1 MSVPSLVKLA
11 PNMDMNTLV
20 NALNTNFN
28 QIQAESRRKVV
39 TDENGIDRIV
49 IGKLES
55 GDYGIEV
62 SNTGYDVDTATDG
75 EKVMSSQW
83 MMWKIINSDEMEL
96 YDVTKY
102 RRSGNLT
109 LSATNVGYIS
119 DIIIPIEN
127 LDLSVGY
134 GQTFQDRLQVFVRD
148 FTSKQDLAR
157 SGIYRISAGDWFF
170 IKHEYF
176 IQFNTNFLVI
186 RTIVRWM
193 SGTTTFTPRTMALLP
208 AKVYWEIANPTREQ
222 PYGGGGVGPTTT
234 TYIYMDAVK
243 YNPKTKTFGSLYSTT
258 FQIPDTAS
266 YNRYSIDYAPVPP
279 ISMV

>member
-1 MSVPSLVKLA
+1 MSVPSFVKLS

-62 SNTGYDVDTATDG
+62 SDAGHDVNTATDS

-83 MMWKIINSDEMEL
+83 MMWKIINSGEMDL
-96 YDVTKY
+96 SNVNNY

-119 DIIIPIEN
+119 DILIPIKN
-127 LDLSVGY
+127 IDLSVGY
-134 GQTFQDRLQVFVRD
+134 GQTFEDRLQVFVRD
-148 FTSKQDLAR
+148 FTSKQDLTR
-157 SGIYRISAGDWFF
+157 SGIYRVSTGDWFF

-176 IQFNTNFLVI
+176 ILKRTNYLVI
-186 RTIVRWM
+186 RTLVRWM
-193 SGTTTFTPRTMALLP
+193 SGTTVFTPRTMALLP
-208 AKVYWEIANPTREQ
+208 EKVYWEIANPTREM
-222 PYGGGGVGPTTT
+222 PYGGGGSGPTTS

-243 YNPKTKTFGSLYSTT
+243 YDPETKTFGSLYSTT
-258 FQIPDTAS
+258 FPIPDTAS
-266 YNRYSIDYAPVPP
+266 YNRYSIDYEPSPP
-279 ISMV
+279 YTMV